1 MASPDFPLSDV
12 FGSLTAEPVVTS
24 NAKVVHSNQAESNSG
39 DVGEADIHNDM
50 VPPALSE
57 VRQNML
63 HTQFDN
69 LVQKLPEVKHV
80 SIPDNERS

>member
-1 MASPDFPLSDV
+1 V
-12 FGSLTAEPVVTS
+12 
-24 NAKVVHSNQAESNSG
+24 
-39 DVGEADIHNDM
+39 

-63 HTQFDN
+63 HTQLDN

-80 SIPDNERS
+80 GIPDNERSQEPIS